1 MILNRPKSYIKNNNN
16 SYQNNFSKT
25 SSGFY
30 RLNSQNTSTTK
41 KSRLFSSNSYAIQF
55 RPKLFSLLDIDDKI
69 TNSRGTSLPIQFKRL
84 TEEEKTRH
92 FGFSYRQDQNYKL
105 TLIKNF
111 LNNMHPSKYKNNN
124 KNKTS
129 YTKSSEE
136 NDKNNLFEENN
147 KTQIKNSKNSDNKKL
162 EIKISNSNQNK
173 IFEKNIDKDG
183 KENEKNEKNAN
194 NNKKKINIIKSKSKT
209 ESNENKLKIK
219 NRNDYWL
226 PKGYPNYEILV
237 NNPKLLIKKI
247 NNDVFAGKFPDY
259 SLKVI
264 KQKSYDSDIFFNK
277 PKNNKENS
285 YNKKIKQHNY
295 LTSDIFNLKYEEENL
310 LKTSENFLFKIK
322 PKDYYYITR
331 ESHSKWSPK
340 SSIPTLVNCPS
351 IEYNILSPG
360 KKNITPTRDKVLT
373 EIENKKKKYMEEK
386 KLDKKVIENVN
397 YMNPIYRQKGL
408 AEFIDITRNGGNNS
422 GKDFVE
428 CYAKNP
434 RCFCKNDETCSTFY
448 NSYLFYKDICK
459 KPFALDP
466 SLSLKK

>member
-1 MILNRPKSYIKNNNN
+1 MILNRPKSYIKTNNK
-16 SYQNNFSKT
+16 SFQNNFSKT

-30 RLNSQNTSTTK
+30 RFNSQENSTTK
-41 KSRLFSSNSYAIQF
+41 RIRLFSSNPYIIQSH
-55 RPKLFSLLDIDDKI
+55 PKLFSLLDVDDKI

-84 TEEEKTRH
+84 TEEEKIRH

-111 LNNMHPSKYKNNN
+111 LNNMHPSRYKN

-129 YTKSSEE
+129 NTK
-136 NDKNNLFEENN
+136 LYEENN
-147 KTQIKNSKNSDNKKL
+147 KNNLVKENNKSEIKINNNNKKL
-162 EIKISNSNQNK
+162 EIKISNSNQNNVLENST
-173 IFEKNIDKDG
+173 EK
-183 KENEKNEKNAN
+183 KENETNIN
-194 NNKKKINIIKSKSKT
+194 NNKKNITIIKSKSKT
-209 ESNENKLKIK
+209 ETNENKLKIK
-219 NRNDYWL
+219 NRNDCWL

-237 NNPKLLIKKI
+237 NNPKLLIKQI
-247 NNDVFAGKFPDY
+247 NNDPFAGKLPDY

-277 PKNNKENS
+277 PKNKKESSFNNKL
-285 YNKKIKQHNY
+285 KQHNH

-360 KKNITPTRDKVLT
+360 KKNISSTRDKVLT
-373 EIENKKKKYMEEK
+373 EIENKKRKNIEEK
-386 KLDKKVIENVN
+386 KLDKNLIESVS

-408 AEFIDITRNGGNNS
+408 AEFIDITRNGGNNT
-422 GKDFVE
+422 GKDFIS
-428 CYAKNP
+428 CYNKNP
-434 RCFCKNDETCSTFY
+434 RCFCKKDEVCSTFY
-448 NSYLFYKDICK
+448 NSYLFYKDICN
-459 KPFALDP
+459 KPFILDP
-466 SLSLKK
+466 SLQLKK